1 MFERIRSQKIYLI
14 QELNLADMSM
24 TNYAYETSYSCTNE
38 TVSGVRIPQLFETS
52 HLLIVEKLNSIKCWV
67 QKN

>member
-1 MFERIRSQKIYLI
+1 MFERIRSQII

-24 TNYAYETSYSCTNE
+24 MNYAYETLYSCTNE

-52 HLLIVEKLNSIKCWV
+52 HLLIVEELNSSNCWV
-67 QKN
+67 QK